1 MKSYV
6 LLATALVVATLSGCA
21 SVGGARA
28 VATPWGAA
36 GLYSFKDKDA
46 VAGEPREHRA
56 DVQVAKALDS
66 YQQQQQSSGEDVRVA
81 SAASESAKPGT

>member
-66 YQQQQQSSGEDVRVA
+66 YQQQQASGEDVRVA
-81 SAASESAKPGT
+81 SATAESSSKPGT